1 MSEQSSQARIAKT
14 AGAKYILAI
23 DHGTSGCKTAL
34 AGLDGEILGFEF
46 EATPIQLLPG
56 SGAEQDPEDWW
67 QALIKT
73 CRRLVEKQIVPVEDI
88 VAMCCSSTYSSTVAV
103 DAQGMH
109 LAPCLTWLDARGA
122 GYVQDLMRGLINIKG
137 YSIFNILRFL
147 SKTGGAPTLSGK
159 DDIAHVLFW
168 KHECPQIY
176 QAAHMFLG
184 SKDYL
189 NARLTGKLAASQD
202 SMTLFWVTDNRN
214 INEIKYDRGLIDK
227 LQIDAGK
234 LPPIMS
240 SVDVLG
246 ELLPKVASQIGL
258 RSGVKVVVGSPDL
271 QSATIGSGAVNDFQG
286 HVYIGTSSWL
296 LCHVPYKKTDMWHTL
311 ASLPAAIPGRYFC
324 ANEQDLAGGCLTFLR
339 DNLLYHQDPLN
350 SRQAPQNAYQLFD
363 QIVEKVPAGSNK
375 IIFTPWLNGEKTPV
389 DDHLLGGGFHNISL
403 DADRAQLIRAVY
415 EGVAYNSRW
424 VLKYVEKFIGREMQ
438 TLNIIGGGAQS
449 DVWCQIFAD
458 VLDCRIKR
466 VKDPLF
472 ANARGAAYIAAVAL
486 GYIEFSDIPEL
497 TEIEQVFSPEP
508 ENRKMYTELFEVFLQ
523 IHKYNKSIYHGLNRA
538 K

>member
-1 MSEQSSQARIAKT
+1 MSEQSSQTRTAKT
-14 AGAKYILAI
+14 ADAKYILAI

-34 AGLDGEILGFEF
+34 AAINGEILDFEF
-46 EATPIQLLPG
+46 EATPIRLLPG

-67 QALIKT
+67 QALIST
-73 CRRLVEKQIVPVEDI
+73 CRRLVEKKIVPVENI

-122 GYVQDLMRGLINIKG
+122 GYVQDLMRGLINVKG
-137 YSIFNILRFL
+137 YSISNVIRFL
-147 SKTGGAPTLSGK
+147 TKTGGAPTLSGK

-168 KHECPQIY
+168 KHECPQLY
-176 QAAHMFLG
+176 QDAHMFLS

-214 INEIKYDRGLIDK
+214 INEIKYDRGLIEK
-227 LQIDAGK
+227 LQIDAAK

-240 SVDVLG
+240 SIDVLG
-246 ELLPKVASQIGL
+246 ELMPKVANQIGL
-258 RSGVKVVVGSPDL
+258 RPGVKVVVGSPDL

-324 ANEQDLAGGCLTFLR
+324 ANEQDVAGGCLTFLR
-339 DNLLYHQDPLN
+339 DNLLYHQDLIN
-350 SRQAPQNAYQLFD
+350 GSQAPQDAYQLFD
-363 QIVEKVPAGSNK
+363 KIVEKVPAGSNK

-389 DDHLLGGGFHNISL
+389 DDHLLGGGFHNLSL
-403 DADRAQLIRAVY
+403 NADRAQMIRAVY
-415 EGVAYNSRW
+415 EGVAFNSRW
-424 VLKYVEKFIGREMQ
+424 VLKYVEKFIGHKMQ
-438 TLNIIGGGAQS
+438 ALNMIGGGAQS
-449 DVWCQIFAD
+449 DVWCQIYAD
-458 VLDCRIKR
+458 VFGRQIKR

-472 ANARGAAYIAAVAL
+472 ANARGAAYIAAVGL
-486 GYIEFSDIPEL
+486 GYIKFSDIPKL
-497 TEIEQVFSPEP
+497 TKIEKIFTPEQK
-508 ENRKMYTELFEVFLQ
+508 NRKIYAELFNEFLQ
-523 IHKYNKSIYHGLNRA
+523 IYKNNKSIYQRLNRT